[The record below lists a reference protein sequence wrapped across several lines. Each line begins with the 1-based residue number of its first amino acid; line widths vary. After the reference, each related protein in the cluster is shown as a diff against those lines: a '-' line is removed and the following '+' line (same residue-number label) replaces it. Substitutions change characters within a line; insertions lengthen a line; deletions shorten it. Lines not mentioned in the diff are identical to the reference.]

1 MHHAHYQAS
10 SAGAQ
15 ALAGQN
21 LAGSTR
27 GRPTGRPAGLATWP
41 LACTALVDLSL
52 LLDGSVASSNLQQ
65 DLDVNLLEH
74 WMDGWKLE
82 SVHSLPSLGI
92 VRAFF
97 SFRLIDQYFYNVKN
111 GSSNITSKSSSQNFS
126 NGEVFPENWH
136 FNSIFVL
143 KTTKKTLSVYITEI
157 L

>member
-52 LLDGSVASSNLQQ
+52 LLDGSVASSNL
-65 DLDVNLLEH
+65 
-74 WMDGWKLE
+74 
-82 SVHSLPSLGI
+82 
-92 VRAFF
+92 
-97 SFRLIDQYFYNVKN
+97 
-111 GSSNITSKSSSQNFS
+111 
-126 NGEVFPENWH
+126 
-136 FNSIFVL
+136 
-143 KTTKKTLSVYITEI
+143 
-157 L
+157 